1 MINMDSEKKEQPK
14 SGMSGWLIA
23 VIVISIAAVI
33 GTMAYFFY
41 FKKNGNSF
49 RNVGAA
55 NVAAVDPPAVPSM
68 TNVTGGNMGATGGNA
83 RPSAN
88 VR

>member
-1 MINMDSEKKEQPK
+1 MDSEQNKQKPK
-14 SGMSGWLIA
+14 NGMSGFLIA

-33 GTMAYFFY
+33 GALIYYY
-41 FKKNGNSF
+41 FKNGSNSF
-49 RNVGAA
+49 RNVGTP
-55 NVAAVDPPAVPSM
+55 NLAAVAPPAVPSM

-88 VR
+88 IR

>member
-1 MINMDSEKKEQPK
+1 MDSEQNKQKPK
-14 SGMSGWLIA
+14 NGMSGFLIA

-33 GTMAYFFY
+33 GALIYYY
-41 FKKNGNSF
+41 FKKNGGNSF

-55 NVAAVDPPAVPSM
+55 NLAAVAPAVPSM

-88 VR
+88 IR